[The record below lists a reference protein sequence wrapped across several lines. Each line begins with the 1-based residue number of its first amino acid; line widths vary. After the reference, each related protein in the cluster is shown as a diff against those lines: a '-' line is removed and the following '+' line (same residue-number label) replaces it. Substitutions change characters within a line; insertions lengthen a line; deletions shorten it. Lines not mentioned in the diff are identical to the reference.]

1 MCKRNDGVTS
11 AWVILYLEEDLVA
24 VEEIKEQPADGKV
37 AGIADDCSPVRRT
50 QTCKTAQKEIA
61 DAVLWLCS
69 PQASY
74 INGHALVVDGGITIK

>member
-50 QTCKTAQKEIA
+50 QAGKTAQKEIA
-61 DAVLWLCS
+61 DAVEADYSLGE
-69 PQASY
+69 
-74 INGHALVVDGGITIK
+74 IDGNGVHSDDS

>member
-1 MCKRNDGVTS
+1 MCKRNDGIAS
-11 AWVILYLEEDLVA
+11 ACVLYFEEDLVA
-24 VEEIKEQPADGKV
+24 VEEIEEEPADGKV

>member
-1 MCKRNDGVTS
+1 MCKRNDGIAS
-11 AWVILYLEEDLVA
+11 ACVLYFEEDLVA

-61 DAVLWLCS
+61 DAVEADYSLGE
-69 PQASY
+69 
-74 INGHALVVDGGITIK
+74 IDGNGVHSDDS